1 MGRLEAEKFG
11 AAPRAK
17 EAIVKELGTMPQVS
31 MLSFHMEAAVRKEEV
46 TARAGLALVIE
57 VSRALGLEDVIDR
70 EVTVAQRQRRFSD
83 TDKMEAFFL
92 LIAAGGDRV
101 EDIRILSEDE
111 GLLSLLDRKLPS
123 PDVLLDFLQAFDDPV
138 VWKDRPSDELSF
150 VPPETSPLQGLG
162 RVNQALIVRATEG
175 GCAKTATVD
184 HDGTIIE
191 SHKQDATIAYEGT
204 KGYQPLVA
212 VWAEEELILVDE
224 FRDGNVPGGKDPL
237 SSVKR
242 AFEALPEGVTA
253 RYFRG
258 DSADYY
264 APLLKWLVT
273 EGIFFTI
280 SADMT
285 QELRKCCGAMSEENW
300 EVLENRATE
309 IVHLAELEFTPGDW
323 EKEAKPLRYVG
334 LRITPRQGVLFE
346 EKPIRYLAYVSNR
359 RDLSMKELVRW
370 HWGKAGTIEHVHR
383 VMKDELGAGVL
394 PSVKFGANA
403 AWFRLNVLT
412 YNLLSVLKRRAL
424 PERYLSA
431 RPKRLRFEVFT
442 IPARIKEHEGRLTA
456 CLSAQDDRVKEI
468 IEARRRLVEMNDL
481 LAKPVK
487 SPSAQNQLPAWE
499 NRSP

>member
-1 MGRLEAEKFG
+1 MGRLETEESG
-11 AAPRAK
+11 
-17 EAIVKELGTMPQVS
+17 EASWTREEIMKNLGTMEQTS
-31 MLSFHMEAAVRKEEV
+31 MLSFDMETALRKEEV
-46 TARAGLALVIE
+46 TARAGLPLVIE
-57 VSRALGLEDVIDR
+57 ASRALGLDEVMER
-70 EVTVAQRQRRFSD
+70 EVCVAKRQRRFSD
-83 TDKMEAFFL
+83 VDKMEAIFL
-92 LIAAGGDRV
+92 LIASGGDRV

-123 PDVLLDFLQAFDDPV
+123 PDVLLDFLQAFDDPS
-138 VWKDRPSDELSF
+138 VWGVRPEGELSF
-150 VPPETSPLQGLG
+150 VPRETPPLEGLD
-162 RVNQALIVRATEG
+162 RVNRALIIRSTTG
-175 GCAKTATVD
+175 GCSKTATVD

-191 SHKQDATIAYEGT
+191 SHKREATIAYEGT

-212 VWAEEELILVDE
+212 VWAEEALILADE

-242 AFEALPEGVTA
+242 AFEALPINVTE

-264 APLLKWLVT
+264 TPLLKWLVE
-273 EGIFFTI
+273 EGIGFTI

-285 QELRKCCGAMSEENW
+285 KELRKCCEELSGEAW
-300 EVLENRATE
+300 EELEKRPTE

-323 EKEAKPLRYVG
+323 KKEAKPLRYVG

-346 EKPIRYLAYVSNR
+346 ERPVRYLAYVSNR
-359 RDLSMKELVRW
+359 SDLSVKELVRW

-403 AWFRLNVLT
+403 AWFRLNVIT
-412 YNLLSVLKRRAL
+412 CNLLTVLKHRAL

-431 RPKRLRFEVFT
+431 RPKRLRFEIFT

-456 CLSAQDDRVKEI
+456 CLSAEEMRVKEI
-468 IEARRRLVEMNDL
+468 IEARGRLVKLNDS
-481 LAKPVK
+481 LAEAAKLV
-487 SPSAQNQLPAWE
+487 SA
-499 NRSP
+499 